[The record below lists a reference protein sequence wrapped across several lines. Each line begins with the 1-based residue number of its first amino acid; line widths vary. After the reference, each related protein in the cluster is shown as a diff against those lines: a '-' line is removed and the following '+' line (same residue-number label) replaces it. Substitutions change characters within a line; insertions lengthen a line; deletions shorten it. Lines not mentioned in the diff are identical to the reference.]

1 MEYQEHGFTK
11 FIIYREICKDPVF
24 GGVRQDAD
32 NRELLAF
39 LVQWAETEGI
49 AGNLRLRYALRLLL
63 GDHLFSRGVLKGLTA
78 KSSLYQMAKEETE
91 QFFAL
96 IYPWQEIDGVFG
108 DYAPSRVKAP
118 CREEAVL
125 LEDIKSKNQAAFF
138 DHLMEFYR
146 RRGYGDFA
154 FTPFFRWRGGLE
166 TVTDPD
172 LVTMEQ
178 LIGCADQKAALIRN
192 TAAFLE
198 GKRCNNALLY
208 GERGTGKSSMVKAL
222 GTLFFQQGLRLI
234 ELDKSDIM
242 TLGEIVAFVPKAG
255 LKFIVF
261 IDDLSFDNEASEYRE
276 FKRILE
282 GSLYR
287 QPDNLLIYATSNR
300 RHLLKEYWHER
311 AGEDVNVR
319 ESRDEKLSLS
329 SRFGLTVAFL
339 SPDQEGFLDIVYD
352 VAVRRGLAIDRE
364 TLKNAALQWEKWQH
378 GRSGRSAVQ
387 FVNDLE
393 TRLS

>member
-1 MEYQEHGFTK
+1 MEHQKHDFSK

-24 GGVRQDAD
+24 AGISQDAD
-32 NRELLAF
+32 NGELSAF
-39 LVQWAETEGI
+39 LVHWAEEEGI

-63 GDHLFSRGVLKGLTA
+63 GDHLFSRGVLKGLTTE
-78 KSSLYQMAKEETE
+78 SSLYQMAKEETNH
-91 QFFAL
+91 FFAL
-96 IYPWQEIDGVFG
+96 ICPWQEMEDIFH
-108 DYAPSRVKAP
+108 DYAPSRTAP
-118 CREEAVL
+118 LCREEASL
-125 LEDIKSKNQAAFF
+125 LEDIKNKNQGAFF
-138 DHLMEFYR
+138 EHLMDFYR

-154 FTPFFRWRGGLE
+154 FTPFFRWRTGLE

-178 LIGCADQKAALIRN
+178 LIGCGDQKAALMRN
-192 TAAFLE
+192 TASFLK

-222 GTLFFQQGLRLI
+222 GTLFFEKGLRLI
-234 ELDKSDIM
+234 ELDKSDIRA
-242 TLGEIVAFVPKAG
+242 LGKIAAFVPKVG

-282 GSLYR
+282 GSLHR

-300 RHLLKEYWHER
+300 RHLLKEYWQER
-311 AGEDVNVR
+311 DGEEVNIR

-352 VAVRRGLAIDRE
+352 VATRRGLAIDRE
-364 TLKNAALQWEKWQH
+364 TLKNAALQWEKWYH

>member
-1 MEYQEHGFTK
+1 MAHQEHESTN
-11 FIIYREICKDPVF
+11 FIIYRDIGKDPVF
-24 GGVRQDAD
+24 AGARESVD
-32 NRELLAF
+32 NGELLAF
-39 LVQWAETEGI
+39 LIRWAETEGI

-63 GDHLFSRGVLKGLTA
+63 GDHLFSRGVLKGLT
-78 KSSLYQMAKEETE
+78 KECSLYQMAKEETE

-96 IYPWQEIDGVFG
+96 IDPWQKIDGVFG

-118 CREEAVL
+118 CREEAAL
-125 LEDIKSKNQAAFF
+125 LEDLKTRDQGAFF
-138 DHLMEFYR
+138 GHLIDFYR
-146 RRGYGDFA
+146 LRGYGEFA
-154 FTPFFRWRGGLE
+154 FTPFFRWRKGLE
-166 TVTDPD
+166 TVADPD

-178 LIGCADQKAALIRN
+178 LVGCGDQKAALIRN
-192 TAAFLE
+192 TESFLE
-198 GKRCNNALLY
+198 GKGCNNALLY

-222 GTLFFQQGLRLI
+222 GTLFFEKGLRLI

-242 TLGEIVAFVPKAG
+242 VLGEIAAFVSEIG

-261 IDDLSFDNEASEYRE
+261 IDDLSFENEASEYRE

-282 GSLYR
+282 GSLRR

-300 RHLLKEYWHER
+300 RHLLKEYWQER
-311 AGEDVNVR
+311 LGEEVNVR

-339 SPDQEGFLDIVYD
+339 SPDQKEFLDIVYA
-352 VAVRRGLAIDRE
+352 VAARRGLAIDRE
-364 TLKNAALQWEKWQH
+364 TLKTAALQWEKWHH

-393 TRLS
+393 TRLP